1 MIQST
6 TNFVP
11 NTSAKACG
19 LYRST
24 PGIRTPRAAAY
35 KGWPADHR
43 SEDWKLQITL
53 TNCSA
58 KQVWFF
64 CLNWQMHLR
73 KDQVQLSNSWPAQNP
88 AQEMGKLRSR
98 PGQRSTFLF
107 PLAAPSG
114 TRRDHVSSP
123 VSTFTPPTAHI
134 YTAVPS
140 PPLRPTDQWLQ
151 RPTGRWAKG
160 PHELYKLVHSRPSSI
175 FWVARHLKLI
185 YKGETLRTSLVVQW
199 LSIQLAMQGM
209 WVRSLIR
216 ELRSH
221 MT

>member
-123 VSTFTPPTAHI
+123 VFTFTPPTAHI
-134 YTAVPS
+134 YTAVPRHHS
-140 PPLRPTDQWLQ
+140 GPQTS
-151 RPTGRWAKG
+151 GYKG
-160 PHELYKLVHSRPSSI
+160 PQEDGPKVHTSCTSWSTAVRAAYSGLPGTWNWST
-175 FWVARHLKLI
+175 
-185 YKGETLRTSLVVQW
+185 KGRLWGLPW
-199 LSIQLAMQGM
+199 
-209 WVRSLIR
+209 
-216 ELRSH
+216 
-221 MT
+221 